1 MLFRLFIVAA
11 SLLHPNDSIT
21 RGFLADAVVHAR
33 AVAYADDEA
42 PLFTGEDGRYKTALL
57 LISIAHHESRWNPK
71 ALNPQ
76 GDAGIMQ
83 TRSLWW
89 EGHTRAEILA
99 DQELGFR
106 LGLHAL
112 RSLKET
118 CGGNALRWLGAFASG
133 KCGGAQSVAYGL
145 CGKVGVCFDS

>member
-11 SLLHPNDSIT
+11 SLLHPNDTIT
-21 RGFLADAVVHAR
+21 RGFLADAVVHAH
-33 AVAYADDEA
+33 AVAYDEDEA
-42 PLFTGEDGRYKTALL
+42 PLFSGEDGRYKTALL
-57 LISIAHHESRWNPK
+57 LVSIAHHESRWNPK

-89 EGHTRAEILA
+89 EGHTRADVLA

-133 KCGGAQSVAYGL
+133 KCGAAPSVAQGL